1 MAVHRTTTASTISG
15 TGTLT
20 VSTGAIVNFNQLI
33 FDGPTLNFG
42 AATGYLWLGNEIAI
56 QNGSRITGTGGVVV
70 SSDAGD
76 GKNELILINTTNPN
90 TFTGGL
96 FLNGTAR
103 VAFDTADSQLGGA
116 GEKISFRGGTLWYL
130 GGSSISL
137 STSSTPRPLE
147 LSAAGGGIIRVETPG
162 VVLTIPGLITGSEQL
177 TFTGPGTV
185 ALTST
190 ANTYA
195 GGTTIGDSIVGIA
208 AREVSAP
215 AASPSVSRSAPR
227 LLAAARSGS
236 MHP

>member
-1 MAVHRTTTASTISG
+1 M
-15 TGTLT
+15 
-20 VSTGAIVNFNQLI
+20 
-33 FDGPTLNFG
+33 
-42 AATGYLWLGNEIAI
+42 
-56 QNGSRITGTGGVVV
+56 
-70 SSDAGD
+70 
-76 GKNELILINTTNPN
+76 
-90 TFTGGL
+90 
-96 FLNGTAR
+96 
-103 VAFDTADSQLGGA
+103 AFDTADSQLGGA
-116 GEKISFRGGTLWYL
+116 GERISFRGGTLWYL

-137 STSSTPRPLE
+137 STSSTPRPWS

-177 TFTGPGTV
+177 TFTGQGTV

-208 AREVSAP
+208 APGSLGTGGITLGVK
-215 AASPSVSRSAPR
+215 SAPR